1 MIFDIDNMI
10 HTSNVFSKKLKGLEE
25 LGNLQIKGYKL
36 GIANEETYISWWY
49 FQGLQRAYNGESI
62 EKVLVFLN
70 ELFGDFNIFILMLQT
85 ALNYTKNNDEI
96 SLLLEMKR
104 ENTENIKNWKKG
116 LVYLLHEYTS
126 DETVKTQLNLIIQES
141 FNL

>member
-10 HTSNVFSKKLKGLEE
+10 HTSNVFYKKLKGLTD

-49 FQGLQRAYNGESI
+49 FQGLQRAYNAESI
-62 EKVLVFLN
+62 EKVLHFLN
-70 ELFGDFNIFILMLQT
+70 EIFSDFKIFMLMLET
-85 ALNYTKNNDEI
+85 ALKHNKNLDEI
-96 SLLLEMKR
+96 SLLIELQR

-116 LVYLLHEYTS
+116 LLYLQGEY
-126 DETVKTQLNLIIQES
+126 DESVQKQLDLIIQE
-141 FNL
+141 LLI